1 MKKYKKGFTLI
12 ELIVAIALIWI
23 LAVAISSLNFNK
35 ISDNQRALIFTN
47 DVFTPIEA
55 VRNNSLLWKWVLND
69 LSTPTKTIIEM
80 STANSWSLNIN
91 YYSWSTL
98 SRTENWLSFIPFSS
112 ISDLKCSNIDFSS
125 SWSTNNVWIIFEWN
139 NITFSNCMFDWTNTW
154 AILDIKTKYKSL
166 ENTIRLNSVSGTIE
180 KL

>member
-23 LAVAISSLNFNK
+23 IAVAISNLNFNK
-35 ISDNQRALIFTN
+35 ISDNQKALIFTN
-47 DVFTPIEA
+47 DVFTPIEST
-55 VRNNSLLWKWVLND
+55 RNNSLLWKWI
-69 LSTPTKTIIEM
+69 LSNWHTPSKTVIEI
-80 STANSWSLNIN
+80 STSNSWSLNIN

-98 SRTENWLSFIPFSS
+98 SRTENWLSFISFSS
-112 ISDLKCSNIDFSS
+112 INELRCSNIDLSL
-125 SWSTNNVWIIFEWN
+125 SWTTSNVWIIFEWDD
-139 NITFSNCMFDWTNTW
+139 ITFSNCKFDWTNTW

-166 ENTIRLNSVSGTIE
+166 EHVIRLNSVSWTIE